1 MQYGYCHLSVIP
13 VRATADDTGEL
24 INQLLFGEF
33 FKVLEERKISSK
45 IRNVFDG
52 SEGWVAN
59 SQFFLINNE
68 DFENLKKNQS
78 EFSTDLVSFT
88 AISSANLLPVILG
101 SIVNETPFLKY
112 SFEGNSI
119 KCKEEKKNLLQT
131 VLLYLNAP
139 FLKGGRTPFGIDAS
153 GLTQMTYKIN
163 GYALKRSVLEQSS
176 QGEALS
182 FIEESEPGD
191 LAFFDN
197 KEGVI
202 NHVGIVLEDN
212 YIIHAD
218 GKVRIDRIDHTGIFD
233 TEKNQYSHKLR
244 VIKKII

>member
-13 VRATADDTGEL
+13 VRATADESGVL
-24 INQLLFGEF
+24 LNQLLFGAF
-33 FKVLEERKISSK
+33 FKVLEERKISSR
-45 IRNVFDG
+45 IRNEFDG
-52 SEGWVAN
+52 SEGWISN
-59 SQFFLINNE
+59 SQFLMISDE
-68 DFENLKKNQS
+68 DFENLKKNQL

-88 AISSANLLPVILG
+88 AISSSNLLPVILG
-101 SIVNETPFLKY
+101 SMVNETSFLKY

-119 KCKEEKKNLLQT
+119 NSKKEKKNLLET

-139 FLKGGRTPFGIDAS
+139 FLKGGRTPFGIDAA

-197 KEGVI
+197 NEGII

-212 YIIHAD
+212 YIIHAH
-218 GKVRIDRIDHTGIFD
+218 GKVRIDRIDHTGIFN
-233 TEKNQYSHKLR
+233 TENNQYSHKLR

>member
-13 VRATADDTGEL
+13 VRAAADESGEL
-24 INQLLFGEF
+24 INQFLFGEF
-33 FKVLEERKISSK
+33 FKVLEKRKLSSRV
-45 IRNVFDG
+45 RNVFDS
-52 SEGWVAN
+52 SEGWISN
-59 SQFFLINNE
+59 SQFLMISNE
-68 DFENLKKNQS
+68 DFENLKANQPEYS
-78 EFSTDLVSFT
+78 KDLVSFA
-88 AISSANLLPVILG
+88 AISAANLLPVILG
-101 SIVNETPFLKY
+101 SRINKTPFLKY

-119 KCKEEKKNLLQT
+119 KSTQKKKNLLQT

-163 GYALKRSVLEQSS
+163 GYTLKRSVIEQSG
-176 QGEALS
+176 QGDALS

-197 KEGVI
+197 KEGII

-212 YIIHAD
+212 YIIHAH
-218 GKVRIDRIDHTGIFD
+218 GKVRIDRIDHTGIFNA
-233 TEKNQYSHKLR
+233 ENNQYSHKLR